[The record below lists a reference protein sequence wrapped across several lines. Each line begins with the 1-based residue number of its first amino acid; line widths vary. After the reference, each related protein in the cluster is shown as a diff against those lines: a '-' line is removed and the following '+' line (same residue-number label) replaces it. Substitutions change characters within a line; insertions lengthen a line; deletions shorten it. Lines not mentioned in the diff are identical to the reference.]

1 MSSRDT
7 SSQKAQEVL
16 ARFADQIQPCSVTLG
31 GGQIAELDL
40 ANSRVTMDFES
51 TEAHCHSG
59 FVVQGGFV
67 AGMLD
72 SAMSMAVIAHT
83 DFELGP
89 ASLELK
95 VSYLKTTTKGV
106 NRAVGWVVQA
116 GKTVAFVEGELYN
129 SEGDLLARAS
139 STARLVPAMTGPQT
153 KG

>member
-7 SSQKAQEVL
+7 SSQKTQEVL
-16 ARFADQIQPCSVTLG
+16 ARFAEQIQPCTATLG
-31 GGQIAELDL
+31 GGEIAELDL

-59 FVVQGGFV
+59 SVVQGGFV

-83 DFELGP
+83 DFGAGP

-95 VSYLKTTTKGV
+95 VSYLKATTKGV
-106 NRAVGWVVQA
+106 NRAIGWVVQA

-129 SEGDLLARAS
+129 AAGDLLARAS
-139 STARLVPAMTGPQT
+139 STARLVPHTHG
-153 KG
+153 

>member
-1 MSSRDT
+1 MKSSKKTQD
-7 SSQKAQEVL
+7 VL
-16 ARFADQIQPCSVTLG
+16 ARFAQDIQPCSVTLG
-31 GGQIAELDL
+31 GGEIAELDL

-83 DFELGP
+83 DFELAP

-95 VSYLKTTTKGV
+95 VSYLKTTTKGT
-106 NRAVGWVVQA
+106 NRAIGWVVQA
-116 GKTVAFVEGELYN
+116 GKTIAFVEGELRN
-129 SEGDLLARAS
+129 ADGDLLARAS
-139 STARLVPAMTGPQT
+139 SSARLVPRPPL
-153 KG
+153 